1 MKKTI
6 SILLFTIITTAC
18 IAQSQEYSFS
28 ENYNLETPAKLS
40 IVLEGGDIS
49 VLSSDEPD
57 VRVNF
62 IAKINK
68 KLIKIDRV
76 ELEKYFTIE
85 IKNSHNSIMIVSK
98 PTQKEN
104 NKIWNNHIILSFE
117 VIVPNTTRCGLYTV
131 DGNIS
136 VKDLQANQKCRT
148 VDGDIHLL
156 NIKGI
161 VSATTM
167 DGNVSF
173 RDIEGEFT
181 AVSYDGNMSGSLSV
195 LTENITVST
204 HDGNI
209 EVKLPKGLGLSINLK
224 SDEIYTNLKSFDGAI
239 DDEYIKGKLN
249 GGGIPVNISTLDG
262 DLSLDF
268 K

>member
-6 SILLFTIITTAC
+6 SILLFTIITAVC
-18 IAQSQEYSFS
+18 FAQSHEYSFS
-28 ENYNLETPAKLS
+28 EKYNVEVPAKFS
-40 IVLEGGDIS
+40 IDLEDGNIS
-49 VLSSDEPD
+49 VFSSNEPD
-57 VRVNF
+57 IRVNF

-68 KLIKIDRV
+68 KLINIDRA
-76 ELEKYFTIE
+76 ELEKHFTIE
-85 IKNSHNSIMIVSK
+85 IKKSQNSIKIFSK

-104 NKIWNNHIILSFE
+104 NKKWNKRIILSFE
-117 VIVPNTTRCGLYTV
+117 VMVPNTTSCNLYTV

-136 VKDLQANQKCRT
+136 VKDLQANQKCKT
-148 VDGDIHLL
+148 VDGNIHLL
-156 NIKGI
+156 SLKGI
-161 VSATTM
+161 VTATTT

-195 LTENITVST
+195 LTENISVST
-204 HDGNI
+204 RDGDI
-209 EVKLPKGLGLSINLK
+209 KVTLPKGLGLNLNLRG
-224 SDEIYTNLKSFDGAI
+224 DEIDTNLKNFDGTI

-249 GGGIPVNISTLDG
+249 GGGISVDILTSDG

>member
-1 MKKTI
+1 MKKFR
-6 SILLFTIITTAC
+6 SILLFTMITVVC
-18 IAQSQEYSFS
+18 SAQSQEYSFS
-28 ENYNLETPAKLS
+28 EKYNVDVPSKLS
-40 IVLEGGDIS
+40 IVLEDGNIS
-49 VLSSDEPD
+49 VLSSNEPYI
-57 VRVNF
+57 RVNF

-68 KLIKIDRV
+68 KFIKIDRV
-76 ELEKYFTIE
+76 ELEKHFTIE
-85 IKNSHNSIMIVSK
+85 IKKSQNSIKIISK

-104 NKIWNNHIILSFE
+104 NKRWNNRIILSFE
-117 VIVPNTTRCGLYTV
+117 VMVPNNTSCNLYTV

-136 VKDLQANQKCRT
+136 VKDLQANQICKAD
-148 VDGDIHLL
+148 DGNIHLL

-161 VSATTM
+161 VSATTT

-181 AVSYDGNMSGSLSV
+181 AVSYDGNMTGSLSV
-195 LTENITVST
+195 LTENISVST
-204 HDGNI
+204 RDGDI
-209 EVKLPKGLGLSINLK
+209 KVTLPEGLGLNINLK
-224 SDEIYTNLKSFDGAI
+224 GDEIDTNLKNFDGTI

-249 GGGIPVNISTLDG
+249 GGGITINISTLDG